1 MKKCKHK
8 PSTIENAMGGGARMC
23 VDFNEK
29 NSENKPSTIEN
40 AMGEERIRVL
50 ISMKKIVK
58 IYPQPLRMQWEKQ

>member
-1 MKKCKHK
+1 
-8 PSTIENAMGGGARMC
+8 MC

-29 NSENKPSTIEN
+29 TVKKYKHIPSTIEN

-58 IYPQPLRMQWEKQ
+58 IYP

>member
-1 MKKCKHK
+1 
-8 PSTIENAMGGGARMC
+8 MC
-23 VDFNEK
+23 VDFNDK

-58 IYPQPLRMQWEKQ
+58 IYPQPLRM